1 MKGKMLISGLLAG
14 CLMTFSCKQKTAD
27 VTSTQ
32 SEELSVPRTGNFM
45 GVPYELAEAP
55 NGALVNKKILS
66 DYKMYKSPLTSLFT
80 RKEVVKVAEGIYSIQ
95 GIYVGNVSVIE
106 TKNGV
111 VLFDTGERPAEGEEI
126 LKLLRTVT
134 EKPVIAIIYSH
145 SHYISGSS
153 VFVKENPKVQI
164 IAHEQLQRNIASSGG
179 VGGAYPELSPLLI
192 GGVLQQFHM
201 LLPKKGTDAPFGAYI
216 SIPDI
221 TGYAPPTRT
230 VKNLEIVN
238 IDGVD
243 FQFFTD
249 YDMDSNDQL
258 LVWLPR
264 QKLIMNNLLW
274 GIMPNIYSLRGSN
287 YRDPET
293 IIKGLNKIR
302 ELKPEIILS
311 VHAIP
316 QKGEKECSELAQN
329 TADFYTFIKDQTMR
343 AMLLGNA
350 PQDLGRFVKMPKHL
364 KELDYLSETY
374 GLLENFPEAIYQFGR
389 GWFDGDAANIFKIPR
404 KTEAN
409 NLIKAI
415 GGADRVIKL
424 VDEAVKANDQVW
436 ALKLA
441 NYLYISDPTNQQYR
455 NLKAQLL
462 YQMGIV
468 LESQNARSWCLTQA
482 RALTNKMP
490 LPRLVIPKE
499 MVQQMPPQMLISQYK
514 VRIDPIKAE
523 DTDFMLN
530 FVVDGKTTLGLH
542 CRHGVVEYVADVNV
556 YEQKADATLIL
567 SAASLMDLFMNVKPV
582 SEILSGNGT
591 TVEGDKGKVVQF
603 LSLFD
608 EILSPAV
615 NQHVP
620 VLKK

>member
-1 MKGKMLISGLLAG
+1 MSKKLISAGLFTI
-14 CLMTFSCKQKTAD
+14 CLLTYSCKQKASEE
-27 VTSTQ
+27 STTEAQ
-32 SEELSVPRTGNFM
+32 ELSVPRTGNFM

-55 NGALVNKKILS
+55 NGALVNKSMLT

-80 RKEVVKVAEGIYSIQ
+80 KKEIVKVAEGIYSIQ

-111 VLFDTGERPAEGEEI
+111 VIYDTGERPSEGEEI

-134 EKPVIAIIYSH
+134 AKPVLAIIYSH

-153 VFVKENPKVQI
+153 VFVKENPKVKI

-179 VGGAYPELSPLLI
+179 AGGAYPELSPLLI
-192 GGVLQQFHM
+192 GGIMQQFHM
-201 LLPKKGTDAPFGAYI
+201 LLPKEGADAPFGAYI
-216 SIPDI
+216 SVPDLS
-221 TGYAPPTRT
+221 GFAPPTKT

-249 YDMDSNDQL
+249 YDMDSNDAL
-258 LVWLPR
+258 LVWLPKQR
-264 QKLIMNNLLW
+264 VIMNNLLW

-293 IIKGLNKIR
+293 IIKGLSKIR

-329 TADFYTFIKDQTMR
+329 TADFYTLIKDQTMR

-364 KELDYLSETY
+364 RELDYLSETY
-374 GLLENFPEAIYQFGR
+374 GVMESFPESIYQFGR

-404 KTEAN
+404 KTEAD

-415 GGADRVIKL
+415 GGADRVMKL

-441 NYLYISDPTNQQYR
+441 NYLYISEPTNQQFR

-490 LPRLVIPKE
+490 LQRLVFPKE
-499 MVQQMPPQMLISQYK
+499 LIQQMPPQMLISQYK
-514 VRIDPIKAE
+514 VRIDPMKAE

-542 CRHGVVEYVADVNV
+542 CRHGVVEYIPDVNT
-556 YEQKADATLIL
+556 YERKADATLNL
-567 SAASLMDLFMNVKPV
+567 SAASLVDLFLNAKSV
-582 SEILSGNGT
+582 SEILSGNGNT
-591 TVEGDKGKVVQF
+591 IDGDKTKVTQF
-603 LSLFD
+603 LSNFD
-608 EILSPAV
+608 EIFSPQV
-615 NQHVP
+615 NQAIP
-620 VLKK
+620 VIQE